1 MTESGWR
8 TGFDLMKASSKPIMF
23 LLGGLVILL
32 TSAVLF
38 GVPQVRRAAQIG
50 AAARARL
57 QMEQWARAADVYR
70 RTHGALP
77 AGDSRA
83 VLETLRHDDESRR
96 FLPGPERT
104 EIQMLDPWG
113 TPWRIHDGE
122 RVEIRSAGPNRRF
135 GDEDDFSSLS
145 LK

>member
-1 MTESGWR
+1 
-8 TGFDLMKASSKPIMF
+8 MKARSNPIVF
-23 LLGGLVILL
+23 LLGGLAILL
-32 TSAVLF
+32 ISAVLF

-57 QMEQWARAADVYR
+57 QMEQWAQAADVYR
-70 RTHGALP
+70 RIHGTLP
-77 AGDSRA
+77 AGDSSA
-83 VLETLRHDDESRR
+83 VLETLRADDASREVR
-96 FLPGPERT
+96 PAPGLAEV
-104 EIQMLDPWG
+104 QAVDPWG